1 MALARRAMARAMA
14 RARDGVAATMAR
26 GGATATTTATTRS
39 DDATRA
45 RDARTM
51 ASAACSTSS
60 AASAGRARAAAAGRW
75 NAARGDGA
83 NARGATFATSSAAA
97 RARSAGDAGAKDARG
112 GARRARASMTPE
124 IQRLLDMRDPAAAYP
139 LARSMRR
146 EITLHVGPTNS
157 GKTYAAMQ
165 RLKRA
170 GSGVYC
176 APLRL
181 LAWEISE
188 NMNRE
193 GVPCTLVTGQER
205 RVAPNASHDSCTVE
219 MSDLS
224 KVMDCAVIDEI
235 QLLSDP
241 LRGYAYTRALLGL
254 PALELHLCGDPR
266 VVPLVRRIV
275 KSTGDLLVVKEYDR
289 LSPLEVSRD
298 IVKSVKDV
306 RKGDA
311 FVAFS
316 RSAVYDLK
324 RELEQKSPHRAC
336 VIYGGLPPET
346 RSRQAELFNKP
357 DSGYDVLIASD
368 AIGMGLN
375 LNIKRVIFTTM
386 SKFDGSEMRK
396 LAGPET
402 RQIAGRAGRY
412 GLNYA
417 DMGIVTTTKKADYD
431 LLAAALEGELEP
443 LTQAGLAPSLEQVEE
458 YCELRPEAGLV
469 GALQALSDSAKLA
482 PHFRMR
488 DMEESIAVAKLLEKL
503 PLTLADHF
511 LFSIAPVDIRDSMV
525 VNAMMKFARVFCTHG
540 RAGVRLISLPPART
554 PTAPHELQKLESAH
568 KCLDLY
574 LWLAR
579 RLPNAFPE
587 ENLADAYRTATATA
601 ISAGL
606 QYLSLLS
613 QKRLAR
619 AKQRR
624 RGFSATTETADS
636 LATPVVDALHPSAVH
651 DAFTAV
657 LRATKDV
664 EDERERA
671 GLARIDAAERKAAS
685 SAESAWTRNAQRK
698 PAQRKPGKVHI
709 LRDIKPSPKKT
720 TKLSTTKSIARDAS
734 SAERAESPPPS
745 PSPRRAAASHLKP
758 SWL

>member
-1 MALARRAMARAMA
+1 
-14 RARDGVAATMAR
+14 
-26 GGATATTTATTRS
+26 
-39 DDATRA
+39 
-45 RDARTM
+45 M
-51 ASAACSTSS
+51 AS
-60 AASAGRARAAAAGRW
+60 
-75 NAARGDGA
+75 
-83 NARGATFATSSAAA
+83 
-97 RARSAGDAGAKDARG
+97 
-112 GARRARASMTPE
+112 E

-709 LRDIKPSPKKT
+709 LRDTKSSPKKT

>member
-1 MALARRAMARAMA
+1 M
-14 RARDGVAATMAR
+14 
-26 GGATATTTATTRS
+26 
-39 DDATRA
+39 
-45 RDARTM
+45 
-51 ASAACSTSS
+51 
-60 AASAGRARAAAAGRW
+60 
-75 NAARGDGA
+75 
-83 NARGATFATSSAAA
+83 
-97 RARSAGDAGAKDARG
+97 
-112 GARRARASMTPE
+112 
-124 IQRLLDMRDPAAAYP
+124 
-139 LARSMRR
+139 
-146 EITLHVGPTNS
+146 
-157 GKTYAAMQ
+157 
-165 RLKRA
+165 KRA
-170 GSGVYC
+170 GSGAYC

-193 GVPCTLVTGQER
+193 GVPCALVTGQER
-205 RVAPNASHDSCTVE
+205 RAAPNAAHDSCTVE

-224 KVMDCAVIDEI
+224 KVVDCAVIDEI

-396 LAGPET
+396 LAAPET

-698 PAQRKPGKVHI
+698 PGESPHPSRHQAFAEKNDETVDHEIHRAGRLERRARRVTTTVAVAASRRRVAPQTELVVTDRQIGRSNARRVAARRVRVNERG
-709 LRDIKPSPKKT
+709 RDAPPRSRRQ
-720 TKLSTTKSIARDAS
+720 STSRGDAFARDDVALFRRL
-734 SAERAESPPPS
+734 ADVRRVARRLERTPALET
-745 PSPRRAAASHLKP
+745 RARDVDAGV
-758 SWL
+758 

>member
-1 MALARRAMARAMA
+1 
-14 RARDGVAATMAR
+14 
-26 GGATATTTATTRS
+26 
-39 DDATRA
+39 
-45 RDARTM
+45 
-51 ASAACSTSS
+51 
-60 AASAGRARAAAAGRW
+60 
-75 NAARGDGA
+75 
-83 NARGATFATSSAAA
+83 
-97 RARSAGDAGAKDARG
+97 
-112 GARRARASMTPE
+112 
-124 IQRLLDMRDPAAAYP
+124 
-139 LARSMRR
+139 
-146 EITLHVGPTNS
+146 
-157 GKTYAAMQ
+157 
-165 RLKRA
+165 
-170 GSGVYC
+170 
-176 APLRL
+176 
-181 LAWEISE
+181 
-188 NMNRE
+188 
-193 GVPCTLVTGQER
+193 
-205 RVAPNASHDSCTVE
+205 
-219 MSDLS
+219 
-224 KVMDCAVIDEI
+224 
-235 QLLSDP
+235 
-241 LRGYAYTRALLGL
+241 
-254 PALELHLCGDPR
+254 
-266 VVPLVRRIV
+266 
-275 KSTGDLLVVKEYDR
+275 
-289 LSPLEVSRD
+289 
-298 IVKSVKDV
+298 
-306 RKGDA
+306 
-311 FVAFS
+311 
-316 RSAVYDLK
+316 
-324 RELEQKSPHRAC
+324 
-336 VIYGGLPPET
+336 
-346 RSRQAELFNKP
+346 
-357 DSGYDVLIASD
+357 
-368 AIGMGLN
+368 
-375 LNIKRVIFTTM
+375 
-386 SKFDGSEMRK
+386 
-396 LAGPET
+396 
-402 RQIAGRAGRY
+402 
-412 GLNYA
+412 
-417 DMGIVTTTKKADYD
+417 
-431 LLAAALEGELEP
+431 
-443 LTQAGLAPSLEQVEE
+443 
-458 YCELRPEAGLV
+458 
-469 GALQALSDSAKLA
+469 
-482 PHFRMR
+482 
-488 DMEESIAVAKLLEKL
+488 MEESIAVAKLLEKL

-709 LRDIKPSPKKT
+709 LRDTKPSPKKT